1 MQPLDRTV
9 YGPLEKYFEQ
19 EVSAFQ
25 KNNTGRIINQYDVA
39 KLLAPAYLKAA
50 TANNA
55 VSEFRCA
62 GLWPYNPNIFRTEE
76 YTPALVTDG
85 KMSENATAV
94 PASSTTN
101 SIFQEN
107 ETLANSNHNQIQS
120 LQRER
125 PQVQQI

>member
-1 MQPLDRTV
+1 MQPLDRTF
-9 YGPLEKYFEQ
+9 YGPLRKYFEQ

-39 KLLAPAYLKAA
+39 KLLAPAYSKAA

-62 GLWPYNPNIFRTEE
+62 GSWPYNPNIFRTEE
-76 YTPALVTDG
+76 YTPALVTDR

-94 PASSTTN
+94 PASSPAN

-107 ETLANSNHNQIQS
+107 ETLAN
-120 LQRER
+120 
-125 PQVQQI
+125 